1 MEKAF
6 DNPGFIQ
13 LLLNFYGYYVPF
25 ILLAVWAPLA
35 LYDLARR
42 QDVEGKTGA
51 IWVGA
56 IVALP
61 LVGAGHCFNPLF
73 WYQVIPSMSLDNQ
86 FSVGGASRFHSSKT
100 PPVEQSDKDKRSL
113 PRAHSIP
120 SAQIL

>member
-25 ILLAVWAPLA
+25 VLLAVWAPLA

-42 QDVEGKTGA
+42 QDVQARTGA

-61 LVGAGHCFNPLF
+61 LVGAGAYHLMGKSQLPSWVRNYL
-73 WYQVIPSMSLDNQ
+73 VI
-86 FSVGGASRFHSSKT
+86 GGIVLLLLLVLISTLAGT
-100 PPVEQSDKDKRSL
+100 
-113 PRAHSIP
+113 
-120 SAQIL
+120 

>member
-1 MEKAF
+1 MRAGGNMEKAF

-42 QDVEGKTGA
+42 QDVEARTGA

-61 LVGAGHCFNPLF
+61 LVGAGAYHLMGKSQLPNWVRNYL
-73 WYQVIPSMSLDNQ
+73 VIGGIALLAVLVVIS
-86 FSVGGASRFHSSKT
+86 SVAGT
-100 PPVEQSDKDKRSL
+100 
-113 PRAHSIP
+113 
-120 SAQIL
+120 

>member
-61 LVGAGHCFNPLF
+61 LVGAGAYHLIGKSQLPAWVRNYL
-73 WYQVIPSMSLDNQ
+73 VIGGTVLLVVLLLIS
-86 FSVGGASRFHSSKT
+86 SVLGT
-100 PPVEQSDKDKRSL
+100 
-113 PRAHSIP
+113 
-120 SAQIL
+120 

>member
-61 LVGAGHCFNPLF
+61 LVGAGAYHLIGKSQLPSWVRNYL
-73 WYQVIPSMSLDNQ
+73 VIGGTVLLIVLILIS
-86 FSVGGASRFHSSKT
+86 SVLGT
-100 PPVEQSDKDKRSL
+100 
-113 PRAHSIP
+113 
-120 SAQIL
+120 

>member
-61 LVGAGHCFNPLF
+61 LVGAGAYHLIGKSQLPTWVRNYL
-73 WYQVIPSMSLDNQ
+73 VL
-86 FSVGGASRFHSSKT
+86 GGAGVLFLLILISSVSGT
-100 PPVEQSDKDKRSL
+100 
-113 PRAHSIP
+113 
-120 SAQIL
+120 